1 MAGQTREQ
9 DPYGRLDTHTT
20 TRCPRA
26 IVRNQRRKANTRR
39 MRVPTSQLE
48 IQHNPATVKVMAEIQ
63 TKQRKQRG
71 RYLQNRKNEQKR
83 NPVEQ
88 DFANKQLRVQV
99 MKNKSQTK
107 WREEG
112 KVKATGSGG

>member
-1 MAGQTREQ
+1 MEESKHPEDRSPNQSIRDSTQ
-9 DPYGRLDTHTT
+9 SNNCKSDGRNT
-20 TRCPRA
+20 
-26 IVRNQRRKANTRR
+26 NQAAKAKRK
-39 MRVPTSQLE
+39 VFSKP
-48 IQHNPATVKVMAEIQ
+48 KD
-63 TKQRKQRG
+63 
-71 RYLQNRKNEQKR
+71 EQKR

-112 KVKATGSGG
+112 KAKATSLGG

>member
-1 MAGQTREQ
+1 MEKSKHPE
-9 DPYGRLDTHTT
+9 DKSH
-20 TRCPRA
+20 
-26 IVRNQRRKANTRR
+26 NQSIRDSTQPNNCKSHDQNTNQAAKAKRKVFAK
-39 MRVPTSQLE
+39 P
-48 IQHNPATVKVMAEIQ
+48 
-63 TKQRKQRG
+63 
-71 RYLQNRKNEQKR
+71 KNEQKR

-112 KVKATGSGG
+112 KAKATSSGS